1 MTRTKLSEGVA
12 ELLGAFAIVF
22 VGSGSIMM
30 NAHSGGSSGLLAAAI
45 CYAFVVAA
53 LVAGLANI
61 SAHFNPAVTCAFVAT
76 RRTAPLDGLYK
87 IVAQLAGALI
97 GAMLLSTIF
106 PTDLLRSTRVG
117 GTSIAEGIT
126 FGGAVTLEAVTTAL
140 LLITILGVS
149 DTDAKPPVA
158 GLLIGLMIG
167 ALIMAIG
174 PLTGASF
181 NPARSFGP
189 AYASGIWEAHAAYWI
204 GPISGAVG
212 GALIW
217 DFVLKPAKHAAVA
230 EAATPVA
237 PVAHAGKKRSR

>member
-1 MTRTKLSEGVA
+1 MTRTKVSEGVA
-12 ELLGAFAIVF
+12 EFIGAFAIVF
-22 VGSGSIMM
+22 IGSGSLMM
-30 NAHSGGSSGLLAAAI
+30 NATSGGTAGLLAAAI

-61 SAHFNPAVTCAFVAT
+61 SAHFNPAVTFAFMAT
-76 RRTAPLDGLYK
+76 RRTRPMDGLYK
-87 IVAQLAGALI
+87 ILAQLTGALI
-97 GAMLLSTIF
+97 GALLLSAIF
-106 PTDLLRSTRVG
+106 PADVLRSTRVG
-117 GTSIAEGIT
+117 GTSIAEGLT

-140 LLITILGVS
+140 LLLTILGVS
-149 DTDAKPPVA
+149 DSQVKPPVA

-189 AYASGIWEAHAAYWI
+189 AFASGIWEAHAAYWI

-212 GALIW
+212 GSLIW
-217 DFVLKPAKHAAVA
+217 DFLLKPRPPA
-230 EAATPVA
+230 
-237 PVAHAGKKRSR
+237 

>member
-1 MTRTKLSEGVA
+1 VTRTKVSEGVA
-12 ELLGAFAIVF
+12 EFIGAFAIVF

-30 NAHSGGSSGLLAAAI
+30 NTKSDGTAGLLAAAI

-76 RRTAPLDGLYK
+76 GRTKPMDGLYK
-87 IVAQLAGALI
+87 IAAQLSGALI
-97 GAMLLSTIF
+97 GAVLLSAIF
-106 PTDLLRSTRVG
+106 PADLLRSTRVG
-117 GTSIAEGIT
+117 GTSIALGVT

-140 LLITILGVS
+140 LLLTILGVS
-149 DTDAKPPVA
+149 DTEVKPPIA

-189 AYASGIWEAHAAYWI
+189 AFASGIWEAHAAYWI

-217 DFVLKPAKHAAVA
+217 DFLLKPK
-230 EAATPVA
+230 P
-237 PVAHAGKKRSR
+237 R